1 MYSRS
6 HNEISFV
13 GQILHRFYLQIWLP
27 WFRCQSVPFTI
38 ISMYL
43 LYPDSYSRCNNYNRR
58 PPNNYIQI
66 DTLFRYCPC
75 SNLARIAG
83 ETNIVDA
90 HPSDIYIPAD
100 DDNVFAPTVLALEV
114 GAVSHGFIVQH
125 SRVNPTHILE
135 WDHHVDRPYLSP
147 LRWTNVDEEFT
158 FNYGWDLNQK
168 VESQCPGTLGNLI

>member
-58 PPNNYIQI
+58 PPNNYIQT

-83 ETNIVDA
+83 ETILQTPT
-90 HPSDIYIPAD
+90 HQIYAQREIDKFFRSGYNNYYRRLPIFKSE
-100 DDNVFAPTVLALEV
+100 DDN
-114 GAVSHGFIVQH
+114 
-125 SRVNPTHILE
+125 
-135 WDHHVDRPYLSP
+135 
-147 LRWTNVDEEFT
+147 
-158 FNYGWDLNQK
+158 DLNQK
-168 VESQCPGTLGNLI
+168 FEYQCPRTLGNVI

>member
-75 SNLARIAG
+75 SNLARISGA
-83 ETNIVDA
+83 TNIIEST
-90 HPSDIYIPAD
+90 HQIYAQRETDTFFRSGCNNYYRRLPIFKSE
-100 DDNVFAPTVLALEV
+100 DN
-114 GAVSHGFIVQH
+114 
-125 SRVNPTHILE
+125 N
-135 WDHHVDRPYLSP
+135 
-147 LRWTNVDEEFT
+147 
-158 FNYGWDLNQK
+158 DLNQK
-168 VESQCPGTLGNLI
+168 FEYQCTRTLGNVI